1 MMILLDTHTLI
12 WALEDNPKL
21 SQDAKELIVDVKN
34 TIFVSSAS
42 IWEIAIKRNA
52 KQDFPYEPEQM
63 INLCSRV
70 GFRFIGIGLDEV
82 KEFNNLKV
90 KEGLSVNND
99 PFDKILIAQAK
110 VNDMRFLTHDRII
123 VNYDE
128 PCIIAY

>member
-21 SQDAKELIVDVKN
+21 SEDAKDLITDIN
-34 TIFVSSAS
+34 NSIFVSSAS

-52 KQDFPYEPEQM
+52 KQNFPYDPNE
-63 INLCSRV
+63 IIKLCSRV

-82 KEFNNLKV
+82 REYNNLKI
-90 KEGLSVNND
+90 KEGSTVNND

-110 VNDMRFLTHDRII
+110 VNNLRFLSHDRMMSY
-123 VNYDE
+123 YDE
-128 PCIIAY
+128 PCIINY